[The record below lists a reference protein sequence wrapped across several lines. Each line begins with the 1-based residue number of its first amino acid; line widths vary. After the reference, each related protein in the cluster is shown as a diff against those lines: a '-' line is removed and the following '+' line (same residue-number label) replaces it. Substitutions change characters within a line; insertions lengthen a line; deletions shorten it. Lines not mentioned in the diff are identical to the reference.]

1 MFKYTHTR
9 SKSDTEFHNNKMMND
24 DICGSLKIFQNN
36 VIKELKFCKKKE
48 NETEIEKNDE
58 KGYMSARRYSFFKK
72 RKSDYHFIS
81 LLENILLFKKQID
94 TYFFRGKLPSIKFD
108 LDNMLKIINK
118 KLDDSKNNLIKECP
132 ILDKSVLI
140 DKLNEFSEVIKSL
153 IETKPQ
159 EFYKEVKFVIL
170 TEFENIRLEII
181 ELLANLHETEDN
193 ENNNLHD
200 INKIKKECKFNHGI
214 LFNYMFDLENDN
226 NNENNNYIHL
236 TSGIKDNIISV
247 IMPQKKKNIR
257 IY

>member
-1 MFKYTHTR
+1 
-9 SKSDTEFHNNKMMND
+9 MND

-72 RKSDYHFIS
+72 RKADCHFIS

-118 KLDDSKNNLIKECP
+118 KLDDLKNNLIKECP

-170 TEFENIRLEII
+170 T
-181 ELLANLHETEDN
+181 
-193 ENNNLHD
+193 
-200 INKIKKECKFNHGI
+200 KF
-214 LFNYMFDLENDN
+214 
-226 NNENNNYIHL
+226 
-236 TSGIKDNIISV
+236 
-247 IMPQKKKNIR
+247 
-257 IY
+257 